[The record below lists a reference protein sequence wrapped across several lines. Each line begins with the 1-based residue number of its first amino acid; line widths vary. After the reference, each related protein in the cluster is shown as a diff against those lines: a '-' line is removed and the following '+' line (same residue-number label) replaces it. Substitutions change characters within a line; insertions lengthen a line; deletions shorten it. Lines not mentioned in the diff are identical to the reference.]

1 MDFVKKHYEK
11 ILLSVVLVGLL
22 GALVFLPVLI
32 NSDQQAMRQMAESVT
47 HPKATA
53 LAPPDLG
60 LESNVFD
67 RLKSPYKLDFST
79 TNLLFNPVRWQ
90 ETADHHPIK
99 LPSGNEVSLVV
110 VTNIT
115 PLYLIITL
123 DSIETNLLATNELQ
137 ARYQISVERQAAP
150 IPGQRGRRPHYA
162 SVGEKIENAFTIQEI
177 KGTLENPNQ
186 LQLVLQ
192 LADTGERAIIS
203 KDKPFRRVDGY
214 MADLRYDPEN
224 KVWQKQ
230 RLGSVLKFGTDE
242 YIIVAINQNSVILS
256 ARSNQ
261 KKTTLTFSP

>member
-11 ILLSVVLVGLL
+11 ILLSVVLLGLL
-22 GALVFLPVLI
+22 GALVFLPYLI
-32 NSDQQAMRQMAESVT
+32 SKDQEQLRDYSTSLVQG
-47 HPKATA
+47 HPTP
-53 LAPPDLG
+53 LVPPDLSA
-60 LESNVFD
+60 ESNIIE
-67 RLKSPYKLDFST
+67 RLKSPYKLDFTT

-90 ETADHHPIK
+90 KTVDNRFIK
-99 LPSGNEVSLVV
+99 LPAGNEASLVV

-115 PLYLIITL
+115 PLYLVITL

-137 ARYQISVERQAAP
+137 ARYQVSVERQAAAV
-150 IPGQRGRRPHYA
+150 PGQRGRRPHYA
-162 SVGEKIENAFTIQEI
+162 SVGEKIENAFTVQEV

-192 LADTGERAIIS
+192 LADTGERAVVS

-214 MADLRYDPEN
+214 MADMRYDPEN
-224 KVWQKQ
+224 RAWQKQ
-230 RLGSVLKFGTDE
+230 RLGSVLKFGDDE
-242 YIIVAINQNSVILS
+242 YIIVAINQNSVIVS